1 MCSCCIV
8 NAIFTVTNAVLF
20 PLHTLSL
27 LLICLL
33 CICKYVSIFYCSF
46 SVFLMFPSRSRGFL
60 RKAEKLLLPWSYLT
74 SSQRLRLNLLPST
87 SPPSVPPLPHTHT
100 HTHTHSDVYSFL
112 TSRHRPSLLRSGH
125 TNNEWRVCR
134 FYKDA
139 TTRLSGV
146 HESYFKLSKKYCVPH
161 TSWKVRNSDFL
172 LGERSYLRGL
182 LSLRR
187 PTQFRVGAP
196 STVHL

>member
-87 SPPSVPPLPHTHT
+87 SPPSVPPLPSPTLTHK
-100 HTHTHSDVYSFL
+100 HSDVYSFL

-125 TNNEWRVCR
+125 ANNQWRVCR

-146 HESYFKLSKKYCVPH
+146 HESYFKLSKNTVFHIRVGK
-161 TSWKVRNSDFL
+161 S
-172 LGERSYLRGL
+172 GIQISYLEKGRISAGRH
-182 LSLRR
+182 SLVSVLH
-187 PTQFRVGAP
+187 PQFICR
-196 STVHL
+196 H